1 MYLPIKQYCEAHQA
15 ELIVVSKLRNI
26 EEVLAVYQQGQRK
39 FAENRVQ
46 DLLIKQAQMP
56 EDVQWHLIGTLQT
69 NKVKYIAPFIQLIH
83 SVDDLGLWKEIDRQA
98 KKFHRKIPCLLQ
110 IKIAREETKSG
121 FEWSDLNNILGKD
134 DWQAFEAAPIHGVM
148 GMATFT
154 DDQNQVRTEFA
165 LLKTYF
171 ETLKSKYFNLNPDFK
186 IISMGMSGDYTIAI
200 EEGANMVRIG
210 SLIFEH

>member
-1 MYLPIKQYCEAHQA
+1 MASYWDPTNQQ
-15 ELIVVSKLRNI
+15 SKI
-26 EEVLAVYQQGQRK
+26 CS
-39 FAENRVQ
+39 
-46 DLLIKQAQMP
+46 
-56 EDVQWHLIGTLQT
+56 
-69 NKVKYIAPFIQLIH
+69 PFYSID
-83 SVDDLGLWKEIDRQA
+83 SFCWWLGVMEGDWSPSQ
-98 KKFHRKIPCLLQ
+98 KFHRKIPCLLQ

-200 EEGANMVRIG
+200 EEGLTWLG
-210 SLIFEH
+210 SAVWSLSTNAPLSNTCFSCRFPIITICHV